1 MDLCR
6 PLKLYDADVRRRA
19 YTSQEEYIIHGWNIT
34 CRSFQWIIYWIYVI
48 ILDWIYIC
56 TWNIKD
62 YDADRRS
69 QERRRRKVCE
79 LHTLKYSVQQFYVSA
94 LCVNI
99 TSCYNA
105 CVFKVWLIDGA
116 CPADINIR
124 LGTIRTYE
132 LRIWITYRTYYH
144 KKLKYSEYVINSPLK
159 ISVMGVCPAD
169 ISTQWVRNNYKT
181 SMSCLFIDRAYRTFY
196 HIDWHSYM

>member
-6 PLKLYDADVRRRA
+6 PLKSIRRRRPPKSIHITRRIY
-19 YTSQEEYIIHGWNIT
+19 YTWMEYYLQII
-34 CRSFQWIIYWIYVI
+34 SVDY
-48 ILDWIYIC
+48 ILDLCHYFGLDLYMYLRY
-56 TWNIKD
+56 IKD

-181 SMSCLFIDRAYRTFY
+181 WVACL
-196 HIDWHSYM
+196 